1 MIYKQLQTFYI
12 IESRYFYKFMLVC
25 YFQIAPEIWLK
36 ANVYHLTFKHF
47 SSEYD
52 SILLPYQGIKLLA
65 RQLQRK
71 MV

>member
-1 MIYKQLQTFYI
+1 
-12 IESRYFYKFMLVC
+12 MLVC